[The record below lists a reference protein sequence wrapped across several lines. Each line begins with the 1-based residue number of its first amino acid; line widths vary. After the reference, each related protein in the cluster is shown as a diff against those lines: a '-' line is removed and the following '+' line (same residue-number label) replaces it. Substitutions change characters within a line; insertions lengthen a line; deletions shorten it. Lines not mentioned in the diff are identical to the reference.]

1 MSTTLLA
8 TAALIS
14 QLCYDPQQDIGDHFW
29 LKRAQI
35 FEKQLT
41 VAVNN
46 KTAICLPL
54 RTEQQRKEAQYLA
67 NVDATKQTIIVK

>member
-35 FEKQLT
+35 FEKQL
-41 VAVNN
+41 
-46 KTAICLPL
+46 P
-54 RTEQQRKEAQYLA
+54 
-67 NVDATKQTIIVK
+67 IID